1 MNPTDKIIN
10 IIRDLKEEGMVANA
24 PGTQGGYGGSS
35 DAEGPTA
42 GFDPVMNNKKRG
54 IKRNGKQYLKLPS
67 GQRKRWKNGYTG
79 IAKSR

>member
-1 MNPTDKIIN
+1 MNKNSLERILN
-10 IIRDLKEEGMVANA
+10 YFREEGMVANA

-35 DAEGPTA
+35 DPEGPTA

-54 IKRNGKQYLKLPS
+54 IKRNNKQYLKLPS

-79 IAKSR
+79 IATSR